1 MKLDEIN
8 ECAWRLSIH
17 AMMKEG
23 NRWVV
28 CSTGK
33 LREIYEKTPGN
44 RFKEEIGN
52 IIDSYDPPD
61 DKKENATRF
70 REFGDMLLGEIKVMD
85 QDGVKSLMRY
95 VLWDV
100 AALERLFKDVRRE
113 DGLRGELK
121 VRMEAEG
128 LDIRM
133 IDKIIGYW
141 RNVEN
146 RGQQDGKKHYHGK
159 KGGYKHG
166 R

>member
-8 ECAWRLSIH
+8 EHAWRLSTH

-23 NRWVV
+23 NKWVV

-33 LREIYEKTPGN
+33 LRGIYEKTVSDG
-44 RFKEEIGN
+44 FKEEIKKV
-52 IIDSYDPPD
+52 IDSYKPPD
-61 DKKENATRF
+61 DKKANATRF
-70 REFGDMLLGEIKVMD
+70 KEFGEMLLREIERMN
-85 QDGVKSLMRY
+85 QDDTKSLMRY

-100 AALERLFKDVRRE
+100 ATLERLFKDVKRE
-113 DGLRGELK
+113 DRLRGELK

-128 LDIRM
+128 LDIIM

-141 RNVEN
+141 KNAEN
-146 RGQQDGKKHYHGK
+146 RGQQDGKKRYYEK